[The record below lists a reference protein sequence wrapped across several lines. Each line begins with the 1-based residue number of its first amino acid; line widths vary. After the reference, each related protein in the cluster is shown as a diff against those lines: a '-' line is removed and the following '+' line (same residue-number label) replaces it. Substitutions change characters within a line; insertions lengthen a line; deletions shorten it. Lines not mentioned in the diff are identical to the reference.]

1 MLITDCVIFNHLL
14 ENKNYSVLFKKFKNK
29 EGDYLNYKDIFKNN
43 LQCIWDEKILQSLEI
58 NFEDNNE
65 EEVYNAL
72 IELLNDEKN
81 FDQKIKN
88 YFKKNNIIFPYFDNA
103 IVNKSSIFFN
113 KKNFMISN

>member
-81 FDQKIKN
+81 IDQKIKN
-88 YFKKNNIIFPYFDNA
+88 YFKKQYNLPIF
-103 IVNKSSIFFN
+103 
-113 KKNFMISN
+113 